1 LPSLSVLESRRSK
14 HLPFMIKKFIPS
26 LNKSSKVIERRI
38 PVSKHGVT
46 RDKFSP
52 LSLKVVDKL
61 LDEGHEAYIVG
72 GCIRDILLGKTPKDF
87 DVATSARPEQVQKL
101 FRRSRIIGRRFKIVH
116 VEEKR
121 DLIEVTTFRGDH
133 KSGNSRH
140 ATQSSEGVLLRDNVY
155 GSLQEDAVRRDFSCN
170 SLYFDIDSEEIVDFL
185 DGVRDIKQ
193 GILRTIGDPEER
205 FREDP
210 VRMMRALR
218 FQSKLGL
225 KLDAKSYKQLKQNIG
240 MIREVSSARL
250 FDEVIKLLLHDSS
263 ATAFKMMMDTGL
275 MEQLFPSST
284 KAIAAKPI
292 MAKLITA
299 AMQTTEARLQSGKNA
314 SPFYLYAV
322 LLWPAA
328 EQEFQEQLSRK
339 QPPVRA
345 MQTAGDKTIAGQ
357 SSLVSIPRR
366 FSQPMREIWEMQNRL
381 PQRDRAQK
389 LLEHPRFRAAYDFL
403 LVREQS
409 GENLDGLGAW
419 WTKYQDANQQ
429 TRDKMVSELPVK
441 SSNRRR
447 LRKRRPSSKTQ

>member
-1 LPSLSVLESRRSK
+1 
-14 HLPFMIKKFIPS
+14 M
-26 LNKSSKVIERRI
+26 
-38 PVSKHGVT
+38 
-46 RDKFSP
+46 FSP
-52 LSLKVVDKL
+52 LALNVVDKL

-72 GCIRDILLGKTPKDF
+72 GCIRDLMLGKKPKDF

-121 DLIEVTTFRGDH
+121 ELIEVTTFRGDH
-133 KSGNSRH
+133 KAGNSRH
-140 ATQSSEGVLLRDNVY
+140 ATQSQEGVLLRDNVY
-155 GSLQEDAVRRDFSCN
+155 GSLQEDSVRRDFSCN
-170 SLYFDIDSEEIVDFL
+170 SLYFDIDSEEIVDFQ

-193 GILRTIGDPEER
+193 GVLRTIGDPEER

-225 KLDAKSYKQLKQNIG
+225 KLDTASHKQLKQNIG

-250 FDEVIKLLLHDSS
+250 FDEVIKLLLHESASS
-263 ATAFKMMMDTGL
+263 AFAMMMDTGL
-275 MEQLFPSST
+275 MAQLFPAS
-284 KAIAAKPI
+284 AIAITERPEKI
-292 MAKLITA
+292 KLINA
-299 AMQTTEARLQSGKNA
+299 AMESTEIRLKSDKSV

-322 LLWPAA
+322 LLWPAV

-345 MQTAGDKTIAGQ
+345 MQVAGDKTIASQ

-381 PQRDRAQK
+381 THRDRAQK
-389 LLEHPRFRAAYDFL
+389 LVEHPRFRAAYDFL
-403 LVREQS
+403 LIREQA
-409 GENLDGLGAW
+409 GEDFGGLGDW

-429 TRDKMVSELPVK
+429 TRDKMISELPDK
-441 SSNRRR
+441 KTSSRRRPRKRKPSSNN
-447 LRKRRPSSKTQ
+447 SQ